1 MLGGFLHTIYIPN
14 KDSNSLLNTRGLK
27 MAEFTNDLLK
37 EAIAD
42 AEQVRET
49 AIANAKLQ
57 LEESIAPTIKAELT
71 KALSQTEEVEEALQ
85 EVEEVDE
92 AHDPKGA
99 EANDF
104 AEVGEAVESA
114 DVADE
119 NSEVEIVSE
128 DESSTDDVV
137 EEESSVNEE
146 AEETEEQVDEVDITV
161 RGATTTISG
170 PDINA
175 APELKEEEE
184 EEEEEE
190 VVDDEEDDEDM
201 EDLDLEAIIRE
212 LQAEVDALS
221 EDDEEDEED
230 EVPAVED
237 EEDEEEVDEGEEE
250 EVEDEEEEEEEV
262 EEGDEDLDLN
272 AILREIEAELS
283 EEDETELAQENTRL
297 QDELAEYRKAVE
309 LLRGKLNEV
318 NLLNAKLLFTNKLF
332 RGKELSQ
339 DQKIHVVETF
349 DLATTIREVKLLYA
363 TLAEAT
369 VNVPNK
375 KKQTTSSTE
384 VVAEG
389 IASKVVG
396 GTAPTTEVLE
406 EDQFA
411 GFRQRMK
418 ELAGINVL

>member
-1 MLGGFLHTIYIPN
+1 
-14 KDSNSLLNTRGLK
+14 
-27 MAEFTNDLLK
+27 MAEFKNDLLR

-71 KALSQTEEVEEALQ
+71 KALSQSEEEVQETVQEA
-85 EVEEVDE
+85 EEVDE

-104 AEVGEAVESA
+104 AEVGEGVESA
-114 DVADE
+114 EAADE
-119 NSEVEIVSE
+119 DSEVEIVNE
-128 DESSTDDVV
+128 DEVS
-137 EEESSVNEE
+137 
-146 AEETEEQVDEVDITV
+146 EETEEISEEIEEADEAESVDEIDITV
-161 RGATTTISG
+161 RGATTTVSG
-170 PDINA
+170 PEIS
-175 APELKEEEE
+175 APVTEEDEEDEEEE
-184 EEEEEE
+184 DVED
-190 VVDDEEDDEDM
+190 VVDDEEAEEDEDL

-212 LQAEVDALS
+212 LQREVDALS
-221 EDDEEDEED
+221 EDDDED
-230 EVPAVED
+230 
-237 EEDEEEVDEGEEE
+237 EDEEEVPSLEDDEDEEEVEEGDEEE
-250 EVEDEEEEEEEV
+250 EVEDEEDEDEEEV
-262 EEGDEDLDLN
+262 EEDLDLD
-272 AILREIEAELS
+272 AILREIEAEMS
-283 EEDETELAQENTRL
+283 DDDDAELAQENTRL
-297 QDELAEYRKAVE
+297 QGELDEYRKAVE

-332 RGKELSQ
+332 KGKELSQ

-369 VNVPNK
+369 INVPTK
-375 KKQTTSSTE
+375 QKKQTTSSTE

-396 GTAPTTEVLE
+396 STAPTTEVLE

-411 GFRQRMK
+411 GFKNRMK
-418 ELAGINVL
+418 QLAGINIL

>member
-1 MLGGFLHTIYIPN
+1 
-14 KDSNSLLNTRGLK
+14 
-27 MAEFTNDLLK
+27 MAEFKNDLLR

-71 KALSQTEEVEEALQ
+71 KALSQTEEVAEAIQ
-85 EVEEVDE
+85 ETEEVDE

-99 EANDF
+99 KANDF
-104 AEVGEAVESA
+104 AEVGEGIESA

-119 NSEVEIVSE
+119 DSEVEIVSE
-128 DESSTDDVV
+128 DESTTDDVV
-137 EEESSVNEE
+137 EGEATVSEE
-146 AEETEEQVDEVDITV
+146 AEEISEEVEEAESVDEIDITV
-161 RGATTTISG
+161 RGATTTVSG
-170 PDINA
+170 PEISAPDIR
-175 APELKEEEE
+175 EE

-190 VVDDEEDDEDM
+190 VVDDEEEDEDL
-201 EDLDLEAIIRE
+201 EDLDLEAIIAD
-212 LQAEVDALS
+212 LQREVDAL
-221 EDDEEDEED
+221 EED
-230 EVPAVED
+230 
-237 EEDEEEVDEGEEE
+237 
-250 EVEDEEEEEEEV
+250 DEEEEEEEEIPPV
-262 EEGDEDLDLN
+262 EDDEEEEEVDEGDDDEEEVEVEDEEDEDEEEVEEDLDLD

-297 QDELAEYRKAVE
+297 QSELDEYRKAVE

-332 RGKELSQ
+332 KGKELSQ

-369 VNVPNK
+369 INVPTK
-375 KKQTTSSTE
+375 QKKQTTSTTE

-411 GFRQRMK
+411 GFRSRMK
-418 ELAGINVL
+418 QLAGLDVL

>member
-1 MLGGFLHTIYIPN
+1 
-14 KDSNSLLNTRGLK
+14 
-27 MAEFTNDLLK
+27 MAEFTNDLLR

-71 KALSQTEEVEEALQ
+71 KALSQTEEVEEAIQ
-85 EVEEVDE
+85 ETEEVDE

-99 EANDF
+99 KANDF
-104 AEVGEAVESA
+104 AEVGEGVESA

-128 DESSTDDVV
+128 DESATDDVV
-137 EEESSVNEE
+137 EGE
-146 AEETEEQVDEVDITV
+146 ATVSEETEEISEEVEEVEEAESVDEIDITV
-161 RGATTTISG
+161 RGATTTVSG
-170 PDINA
+170 PDVS
-175 APELKEEEE
+175 APEIHEEE

-190 VVDDEEDDEDM
+190 VVDDEEEDEDL
-201 EDLDLEAIIRE
+201 EDLDLEAIIAD
-212 LQAEVDALS
+212 LQREVDALE
-221 EDDEEDEED
+221 EDDEE
-230 EVPAVED
+230 
-237 EEDEEEVDEGEEE
+237 EEE
-250 EVEDEEEEEEEV
+250 EIPPVEDDEEEEEV
-262 EEGDEDLDLN
+262 EEGDEEEVEVDDEEEDDEVEDDEEVDEDLDLD

-297 QDELAEYRKAVE
+297 QSELDEYRKAVE

-318 NLLNAKLLFTNKLF
+318 NLLNSKLLFTNKLF
-332 RGKELSQ
+332 KGKELSQ

-369 VNVPNK
+369 INVPTK
-375 KKQTTSSTE
+375 QKKQTTSTTE

-411 GFRQRMK
+411 GFRSRMK

>member
-1 MLGGFLHTIYIPN
+1 
-14 KDSNSLLNTRGLK
+14 
-27 MAEFTNDLLK
+27 MAEFTNDILK

-71 KALSQTEEVEEALQ
+71 KALSQPE
-85 EVEEVDE
+85 EEVDE
-92 AHDPKGA
+92 AHDPQRGVGA
-99 EANDF
+99 QDF
-104 AEVGEAVESA
+104 AEVGEGVESA
-114 DVADE
+114 EAADE
-119 NSEVEIVSE
+119 DSEVEIVNE
-128 DESSTDDVV
+128 DEAS
-137 EEESSVNEE
+137 EEEAAVN
-146 AEETEEQVDEVDITV
+146 EETEEISEEVEEVEEAEAVDEIDITV
-161 RGATTTISG
+161 RGATTTVSG
-170 PDINA
+170 PEIS
-175 APELKEEEE
+175 APVTEDEEEDEEEE
-184 EEEEEE
+184 DVED
-190 VVDDEEDDEDM
+190 VVDDEEAEEDEDL

-212 LQAEVDALS
+212 LQREVDALS
-221 EDDEEDEED
+221 EDDDEDDEEEEE
-230 EVPAVED
+230 EVPPVED
-237 EEDEEEVDEGEEE
+237 EEDEEEVEEGDEEE
-250 EVEDEEEEEEEV
+250 EVEDEEDEDEEEV
-262 EEGDEDLDLN
+262 EEDLDLD
-272 AILREIEAELS
+272 AILREIEAEMS
-283 EEDETELAQENTRL
+283 DEDDTELAQENTRL
-297 QDELAEYRKAVE
+297 QGELDEYRKAVE

-332 RGKELSQ
+332 KGKELSQ

-369 VNVPNK
+369 INVPTK
-375 KKQTTSSTE
+375 QKKQTTSTTE

-411 GFRQRMK
+411 GFRSRMK
-418 ELAGINVL
+418 QLAGINVL

>member
-1 MLGGFLHTIYIPN
+1 
-14 KDSNSLLNTRGLK
+14 
-27 MAEFTNDLLK
+27 MAEFTNDLLR

-71 KALSQTEEVEEALQ
+71 KALSQTEEVEEAIQ
-85 EVEEVDE
+85 ETEGVDE

-119 NSEVEIVSE
+119 DSEVEIVSE
-128 DESSTDDVV
+128 DESTTDDVV
-137 EEESSVNEE
+137 EGESSEDSG
-146 AEETEEQVDEVDITV
+146 EQVDEVDITV

-184 EEEEEE
+184 DEEEEEVE
-190 VVDDEEDDEDM
+190 DVVDDEEDDEDM

-237 EEDEEEVDEGEEE
+237 EEDEEEVDEGDEDEEE
-250 EVEDEEEEEEEV
+250 VEVEDEEDEDEEEV
-262 EEGDEDLDLN
+262 EEDLDLD

-375 KKQTTSSTE
+375 KKQTTSSME

-411 GFRQRMK
+411 GFRKRMK

>member
-1 MLGGFLHTIYIPN
+1 
-14 KDSNSLLNTRGLK
+14 

-71 KALSQTEEVEEALQ
+71 KALSQPE
-85 EVEEVDE
+85 EEVDE
-92 AHDPKGA
+92 AHDPQRGVGA
-99 EANDF
+99 QDF
-104 AEVGEAVESA
+104 AEVGEGVESA
-114 DVADE
+114 EAADE
-119 NSEVEIVSE
+119 DSEVEIVNE
-128 DESSTDDVV
+128 DEAS
-137 EEESSVNEE
+137 EEEAAVN
-146 AEETEEQVDEVDITV
+146 EETEEISEEVEEVEEAEAVDEIDITV
-161 RGATTTISG
+161 RGATTTVSG
-170 PDINA
+170 PEIS
-175 APELKEEEE
+175 APVTEDEEEDEEEE
-184 EEEEEE
+184 DVED
-190 VVDDEEDDEDM
+190 VVDDEEAEEDEDL

-212 LQAEVDALS
+212 LQREVDALS
-221 EDDEEDEED
+221 EDDDEDDDEEEE
-230 EVPAVED
+230 EVPPVED
-237 EEDEEEVDEGEEE
+237 EEDEEEVEEGDEEE
-250 EVEDEEEEEEEV
+250 EVEDEEDEDEEEV
-262 EEGDEDLDLN
+262 EEDLDLD
-272 AILREIEAELS
+272 AILREIEAEMS
-283 EEDETELAQENTRL
+283 DEDDTELAQENTRL
-297 QDELAEYRKAVE
+297 QGELDEYRKAVE

-332 RGKELSQ
+332 KGKELSQ

-369 VNVPNK
+369 INVPSK
-375 KKQTTSSTE
+375 QKKQTTSSTE

-396 GTAPTTEVLE
+396 GTAPTVEVLE

-411 GFRQRMK
+411 GFRKRMK

>member
-1 MLGGFLHTIYIPN
+1 M
-14 KDSNSLLNTRGLK
+14 
-27 MAEFTNDLLK
+27 
-37 EAIAD
+37 
-42 AEQVRET
+42 RET

-71 KALSQTEEVEEALQ
+71 KALSQTEEVAETV
-85 EVEEVDE
+85 EVAE

-104 AEVGEAVESA
+104 AEVGESVESA

-119 NSEVEIVSE
+119 DSEVEIVSE
-128 DESSTDDVV
+128 DESATDDVV
-137 EEESSVNEE
+137 EGESSVNEE

-184 EEEEEE
+184 DEEEEE
-190 VVDDEEDDEDM
+190 VEDVMDDEEDDEDM

-237 EEDEEEVDEGEEE
+237 EEDEEEVDVDVDEGDEEE
-250 EVEDEEEEEEEV
+250 VEVEDEEDEDEEEV
-262 EEGDEDLDLN
+262 EEDLDLD

-297 QDELAEYRKAVE
+297 QDELSEYRKAVE

-318 NLLNAKLLFTNKLF
+318 NLLNAKLLYTNKLF

-363 TLAEAT
+363 TLGEAT
-369 VNVPNK
+369 VNVPNR

-396 GTAPTTEVLE
+396 GTAPTTEVLQ

-411 GFRQRMK
+411 GFRKRMK

>member
-1 MLGGFLHTIYIPN
+1 
-14 KDSNSLLNTRGLK
+14 

-71 KALSQTEEVEEALQ
+71 KALSQTEEVEETV
-85 EVEEVDE
+85 EVAE

-104 AEVGEAVESA
+104 AEVGESVESA

-119 NSEVEIVSE
+119 DSEVEIVSE
-128 DESSTDDVV
+128 DEVSADEVV
-137 EEESSVNEE
+137 EEESSVNED

-175 APELKEEEE
+175 TPELKEEEE
-184 EEEEEE
+184 EEDEEEVE
-190 VVDDEEDDEDM
+190 DVVDDEEDDEDM

-221 EDDEEDEED
+221 EEDDEDDDEE
-230 EVPAVED
+230 VED
-237 EEDEEEVDEGEEE
+237 VLDDEDEEEVDEGDEDEEE
-250 EVEDEEEEEEEV
+250 VEVEDEEDEDEEEV
-262 EEGDEDLDLN
+262 EEDLDLD

-297 QDELAEYRKAVE
+297 ESELDEYRKAVE

-396 GTAPTTEVLE
+396 GTAPTTEVLQ

-411 GFRQRMK
+411 GFRKRMK

>member
-1 MLGGFLHTIYIPN
+1 
-14 KDSNSLLNTRGLK
+14 
-27 MAEFTNDLLK
+27 MAEFKNDLLR

-71 KALSQTEEVEEALQ
+71 KALSQSEEEVEEA
-85 EVEEVDE
+85 
-92 AHDPKGA
+92 HDPQRGA
-99 EANDF
+99 RAQDY
-104 AEVGEAVESA
+104 AEVGEGVESA
-114 DVADE
+114 EAADE
-119 NSEVEIVSE
+119 DSEVEIVNE
-128 DESSTDDVV
+128 DEVS
-137 EEESSVNEE
+137 
-146 AEETEEQVDEVDITV
+146 EETEEISEEVEEVEEAEAVDEIDITV
-161 RGATTTISG
+161 RGATTTVSG
-170 PDINA
+170 PEIS
-175 APELKEEEE
+175 APVTEDEEEDEEEE
-184 EEEEEE
+184 DVED
-190 VVDDEEDDEDM
+190 VVDDEEAEEDEDL

-212 LQAEVDALS
+212 LQREVDALS
-221 EDDEEDEED
+221 EDDDDWDDEEEEE
-230 EVPAVED
+230 EVPSPEED
-237 EEDEEEVDEGEEE
+237 EEDEEEVEEGDEEE
-250 EVEDEEEEEEEV
+250 EVEDEEDEDEEEV
-262 EEGDEDLDLN
+262 EEDLDLD
-272 AILREIEAELS
+272 AILREIEAEMS
-283 EEDETELAQENTRL
+283 DEDDTELAQENTRL
-297 QDELAEYRKAVE
+297 QGELDEYRKAVE

-332 RGKELSQ
+332 KGKELSQ

-369 VNVPNK
+369 INVPTK
-375 KKQTTSSTE
+375 QKKQTTSSTE

-396 GTAPTTEVLE
+396 STAPTTEVLE

-418 ELAGINVL
+418 QLAGINVL

>member
-128 DESSTDDVV
+128 DESATDDVV

-221 EDDEEDEED
+221 EDDER
-230 EVPAVED
+230 VMKM
-237 EEDEEEVDEGEEE
+237 
-250 EVEDEEEEEEEV
+250 
-262 EEGDEDLDLN
+262 
-272 AILREIEAELS
+272 
-283 EEDETELAQENTRL
+283 
-297 QDELAEYRKAVE
+297 RK
-309 LLRGKLNEV
+309 KL
-318 NLLNAKLLFTNKLF
+318 KLKMKRMRT
-332 RGKELSQ
+332 
-339 DQKIHVVETF
+339 
-349 DLATTIREVKLLYA
+349 
-363 TLAEAT
+363 
-369 VNVPNK
+369 
-375 KKQTTSSTE
+375 
-384 VVAEG
+384 
-389 IASKVVG
+389 
-396 GTAPTTEVLE
+396 
-406 EDQFA
+406 
-411 GFRQRMK
+411 RMK
-418 ELAGINVL
+418 LKKTST

>member
-1 MLGGFLHTIYIPN
+1 
-14 KDSNSLLNTRGLK
+14 

-71 KALSQTEEVEEALQ
+71 KALSQTEEVEETV
-85 EVEEVDE
+85 EVAE

-104 AEVGEAVESA
+104 AEVGEGVESA

-119 NSEVEIVSE
+119 DSEVEIVSE
-128 DESSTDDVV
+128 DEVSADEVV
-137 EEESSVNEE
+137 EEESSVNED

-175 APELKEEEE
+175 TPELKEEEE
-184 EEEEEE
+184 EEDEEEVE
-190 VVDDEEDDEDM
+190 DVVDDEEDDEDM

-250 EVEDEEEEEEEV
+250 EVEDEEEEEEEG
-262 EEGDEDLDLN
+262 EERDEDLDLN

-375 KKQTTSSTE
+375 KKQTTSSME

-411 GFRQRMK
+411 GFRKRMK